1 MNVADWPFRSMGR
14 EREVTFSTSSI
25 MIDAPLWI
33 AHCWEGIVIGLASS
47 SRSVFEA
54 FHNVEASTYVLNFD
68 IAPPPQNH
76 HNRHRKAAAKSG
88 SYWLTSSGQLA
99 AFIFSYIEGDVVL
112 ANLDETG
119 VSRFVIICQPAIVI
133 ISMVTEVGMPT
144 DLQRG
149 AAYHSLGF
157 EDKNLGSSPG
167 WWAATVATY
176 CPSRP
181 GELHKFLSSKP
192 CE

>member
-1 MNVADWPFRSMGR
+1 M
-14 EREVTFSTSSI
+14 
-25 MIDAPLWI
+25 
-33 AHCWEGIVIGLASS
+33 
-47 SRSVFEA
+47 
-54 FHNVEASTYVLNFD
+54 
-68 IAPPPQNH
+68 
-76 HNRHRKAAAKSG
+76 
-88 SYWLTSSGQLA
+88 A

-181 GELHKFLSSKP
+181 GNYPNSYLQNLGIDRPPRYVCKELF
-192 CE
+192 